1 MVAFLAAAA
10 AMVVL
15 GLGLLFKP
23 FWRTRGPSG
32 LSHQQLN
39 AAIYRDQFARLEQDR
54 ADALLTEA
62 DYLQARSELQ
72 RRVLEDVTNEPGA
85 AMQAVPR
92 KTLWALGL
100 TLPLAV
106 GALYMALGSPATLDP
121 NGPQRRATA
130 QDIDRMVEGLARKLE
145 KEPDNLQGWVMLGRS
160 YKMLGRNQEA
170 EKAFERATPLI
181 EQDAQLLAVYAD
193 LLASNANGNFKGKP
207 LELIQKALKLDP
219 NHAMALWLLGSALFS
234 ENQFEKAIQVWQK
247 LAPQLEPDSEDAKTL
262 NESIDA
268 AYARLGKK
276 PTNR

>member
-1 MVAFLAAAA
+1 MAAAA

-15 GLGLLFKP
+15 GLGLLFQ
-23 FWRTRGPSG
+23 TVLAYTGTVG
-32 LSHQQLN
+32 VVHQQLN

-85 AMQAVPR
+85 AMQGGATH
-92 KTLWALGL
+92 KTLWALGF

-106 GALYMALGSPATLDP
+106 GALYMALGGPAT
-121 NGPQRRATA
+121 GPQRAATSRNGAGHRPHGGGIGA
-130 QDIDRMVEGLARKLE
+130 QAGKVFLTTCKAGSCWGAR
-145 KEPDNLQGWVMLGRS
+145 

-193 LLASNANGNFKGKP
+193 LAASNANGNFKGKP
-207 LELIQKALKLDP
+207 
-219 NHAMALWLLGSALFS
+219 WS
-234 ENQFEKAIQVWQK
+234 
-247 LAPQLEPDSEDAKTL
+247 
-262 NESIDA
+262 
-268 AYARLGKK
+268 
-276 PTNR
+276 